1 MNMTKAFHGL
11 LICFGLALPIGVVL
25 ADPSPEV
32 SLLYQGSLVAEPCTL
47 LPEDE
52 NLRLD
57 FGTLVDKYL
66 YLNGRTHGALLQ
78 LHLVDCD
85 VSLGTTLKVTFSGAE
100 NAFLPGLL
108 ALSAG
113 SEASG
118 IAIGMETPQGL
129 PLPLNQAG
137 AKYPL
142 QDGSTVISILAYV
155 QGEPEAIAQKTI
167 GRGPFSA
174 VATFNLEYE

>member
-1 MNMTKAFHGL
+1 MSMTKAFYGL
-11 LICFGLALPIGVVL
+11 LACCGLALSMSDAR

-32 SLLYQGSLVAEPCTL
+32 SLLYRGNLVAEPCTL

-57 FGTLVDKYL
+57 FGTVVDKYL

-108 ALSAG
+108 ALSAD

-155 QGEPEAIAQKTI
+155 RAEPEAITQKTI
-167 GRGPFSA
+167 GRGPFNA